1 VFLAGSVL
9 REGRFIT
16 FEGGEGVGKS
26 TQIRLLAES
35 LRKHTREVVTT
46 REPGGTP
53 LAEKLRHVV
62 LSGQAR
68 YLGPLGEALLFSA
81 ARIDHLDRVIRPALA
96 RGAFVLCDRF
106 ADSTRV
112 YQGAKG
118 GVEPALLATLEKVTL
133 AGCAPNLTLILD
145 LPVEIGLARA
155 GARRGEAAADRFEGE
170 ELTFHQGLRQGF
182 LAIAA
187 KEPER
192 CAVIDAALPIEKVA
206 AAIWRVVEPQLKGGE

>member
-1 VFLAGSVL
+1 M

-26 TQIRLLAES
+26 TQIRLLAER

-68 YLGPLGEALLFSA
+68 NLGPLGEALLFSA
-81 ARIDHLDRVIRPALA
+81 ARIDHLDRIIRPALA

-106 ADSTRV
+106 SDSTRV

-118 GVEPALLATLEKVTL
+118 GVEPALLTTLEKVTL
-133 AGCAPNLTLILD
+133 AGCAPDLTLILD

-155 GARRGEAAADRFEGE
+155 GARRGEVAADRFEGE
-170 ELTFHQGLRQGF
+170 ALTFHQGLREGF

-187 KEPER
+187 KEPKR
-192 CAVIDAALPIEKVA
+192 CTVIDAAQSLEEVA
-206 AAIWRVVEPQLKGGE
+206 AAIWQAVEPQLAGAKKWP